1 MGSETRQRTTH
12 ILIRVSPEEK
22 EAIQTI
28 ANQCDLTVPAYLRTL
43 GLGFQPHSTLDA
55 KAFEQLAHLHGDI
68 GRVGGLLK
76 LWLSKKSLKAY
87 GESLG
92 VPDLVKQILEL
103 KKKLL
108 RWRNDYDCK
117 ESH

>member
-1 MGSETRQRTTH
+1 MGSDNRRRTAQIT
-12 ILIRVSPEEK
+12 IRLDENEK
-22 EAIQTI
+22 AKIQAL

-43 GLGFQPHSTLDA
+43 GLGHQPHSTLDA

-87 GESLG
+87 GESLE
-92 VPDLVKQILEL
+92 VPDLVKKIL
-103 KKKLL
+103 KLQ
-108 RWRNDYDCK
+108 K
-117 ESH
+117 EIGEVAKRL